1 MGAGSPAE
9 RPSVGLAGFTE
20 HTVLTPEGLALAAF
34 EHIPVDLD
42 PSLPPIVLV
51 NGLGGNLITW
61 RHLLAALKPR
71 YRIVTWDYRGL
82 YQSRFDAAT
91 RAQVARGEIGLGPEV
106 HAADG
111 LRVIDQLGVDRAVF
125 IGWSMGVQLNFELAK
140 IATDRVAGIIQICG
154 APGRAVATTVLGRMG
169 LKVIPPAMDL
179 FRVAA
184 ERHAPWLG
192 RIVGSTLALQVA
204 KAVGAVAPSLDEQLA
219 AEIVHDYV
227 RLDFDVYNRILMSLG
242 DHDASEWLPS
252 LNVPA
257 LIVAGTRDAMTPLA
271 LSQSMAKLIPNAEL
285 VVVKGGSHYL
295 PIEFPDALNEAVRGF
310 LTRWP

>member
-1 MGAGSPAE
+1 MGLS
-9 RPSVGLAGFTE
+9 GFTE
-20 HTVLTPEGLALAAF
+20 HTVLTAEGLALAAF
-34 EHIPVDLD
+34 EHVPADLD

-82 YQSRFDAAT
+82 YQSRFDAET
-91 RAQVARGEIGLGPEV
+91 RAKVARNEIGLGPAV

-111 LRVIDQLGVDRAVF
+111 LRVLDHFGVDRAVF

-154 APGRAVATTVLGRMG
+154 ASGRAVATTVLGRMG

-192 RIVGSTLALQVA
+192 RMVGSTLALQVA
-204 KAVGAVAPSLDEQLA
+204 KAVGMVAPSLDERLA

-242 DHDASEWLPS
+242 DHDASGWLPS
-252 LNVPA
+252 LQVPA

-271 LSQSMAKLIPNAEL
+271 LSQAMAKLIPNAEL
-285 VVVKGGSHYL
+285 VVVQGGSHYL
-295 PIEFPDALNEAVRGF
+295 PIEFPDALNEAVLRF
-310 LTRWP
+310 LGRWPGAILPAQSG